1 MSSARRTVRVS
12 ESFFEQLD
20 DQLGADRG
28 DDGSPS
34 ATDFLVFD
42 LPTIVERLATGYD
55 GLPEIIQGIHSGRM
69 LITSGV
75 LVRYLVVFGLL
86 ATDDAIDL
94 VGISIEQ

>member
-12 ESFFEQLD
+12 EFFFEQLD

-34 ATDFLVFD
+34 ATEFLVFD
-42 LPTIVERLATGYD
+42 LPAIVERFAADYSD
-55 GLPEIIQGIHSGRM
+55 LPEIVQGVPGGRM
-69 LITSGV
+69 LIASGV

-86 ATDDAIDL
+86 ATDDTIDL
-94 VGISIEQ
+94 VGIHIEQ